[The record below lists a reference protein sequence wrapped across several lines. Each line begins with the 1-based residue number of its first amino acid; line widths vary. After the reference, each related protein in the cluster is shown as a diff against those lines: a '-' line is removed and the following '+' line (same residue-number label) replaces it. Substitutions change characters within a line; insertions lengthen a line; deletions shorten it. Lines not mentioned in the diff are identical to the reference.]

1 MVCAI
6 YYSAVDSRVFA
17 RAEDR
22 QAAAGGIA
30 RIVRG
35 AGGVIHGGEDVRVFL
50 SFLIYSL
57 VAPLMAG
64 AAELSYPS
72 ITDKVYTR
80 PQTLVQIRPG
90 RQLNIYCA
98 GHGTPAVV
106 FDSGL
111 GDGTRVWGLVQPT
124 IAKHTRACSYD
135 RAGLGFSDPP
145 DRSSTSANAV
155 DDLHRLLTVAGV
167 KPPYILVGHSLGGMN
182 VKLYA
187 ETYLSEVSGL
197 VFVDPSHE
205 DLGKGAWKIDP
216 ESQKTY
222 APYIELLHRCLS
234 ARPEEFVVGSELA
247 QNCGPFPG
255 PQYSEAI
262 NAVELQR
269 GTLHGRLQARISE
282 QENVWFASADQ
293 VRAAYRPLGAIP
305 VIVLTHQPSPRGP
318 METQEQRDAKNALW
332 IHLHDQ
338 IAGMSTSGKRV
349 TVANAGHYIQL
360 DRPEVVSDSILEVLH
375 TVRSHSAM
383 KR

>member
-1 MVCAI
+1 M
-6 YYSAVDSRVFA
+6 R
-17 RAEDR
+17 
-22 QAAAGGIA
+22 IA
-30 RIVRG
+30 
-35 AGGVIHGGEDVRVFL
+35 L
-50 SFLIYSL
+50 SFFICSL
-57 VAPLMAG
+57 VVAPMA
-64 AAELSYPS
+64 ATADPPHPS
-72 ITDKVYTR
+72 ITDEVYTR
-80 PQTLVQIRPG
+80 PQKLVQIRPG
-90 RQLNIYCA
+90 LHLNIYCA
-98 GHGTPAVV
+98 GRGTPAVV

-155 DDLHRLLTVAGV
+155 DDLQRLLTVAGV

-182 VKLYA
+182 IKLYA

-222 APYIELLHRCLS
+222 APYVELLHRCLS
-234 ARPEEFVVGSELA
+234 AKPADFVAGSELA

-255 PQYSEAI
+255 PQYSDAI

-269 GTLHGRLQARISE
+269 GTLHGRLEARISE

-293 VRAAYRPLGAIP
+293 VRAAYRPLSAIP
-305 VIVLTHQPSPRGP
+305 IIVLTHQASPRGP

-332 IHLHDQ
+332 ITLHDQ
-338 IAGMSTSGKRV
+338 IAGMSTGGKRL
-349 TVANAGHYIQL
+349 TIANAGHYIQL

-375 TVRSHSAM
+375 TVRIHSAVQ
-383 KR
+383 R